1 MSQTKISPTEL
12 KNNLSYYSG
21 SESFFKHSLGKFLY
35 TDGVQYLAES
45 AECYWLLDIIGS
57 LSVHPDKFVER
68 EDFICINLVVKSGT
82 TKAVFTA
89 DDGNDNILYVQEI
102 PFTDFPLSE
111 IRLFYCNGTLLL
123 PSEY

>member
-1 MSQTKISPTEL
+1 MSKTKISPTEL

-21 SESFFKHSLGKFLY
+21 SESFYRHPLGKFTY
-35 TDGVQYLAES
+35 TDGVQYLAEN

-57 LSVHPDKFVER
+57 LNYHSDKFMEK
-68 EDFICINLVVKSGT
+68 EEFICMDLVVKSGT

-89 DDGNDNILYVQEI
+89 HDGNYNILYTQEI

-111 IRLFYCNGTLLL
+111 IKLFYCNQTLLL